1 MLIIAHCTG
10 SLGMNVVV
18 CYVGRTTAAAAGMAA
33 CSALCHDWWR
43 RFAAAVTLRR
53 RQRRL
58 VGHGLCTVRRLL
70 SKSSSMGMDDRAN
83 ELRTKRYYILCS
95 RYVVVL

>member
-33 CSALCHDWWR
+33 CGAPRHDWWR
-43 RFAAAVTLRR
+43 CLAAAATLR

-83 ELRTKRYYILCS
+83 ELRTKRYY
-95 RYVVVL
+95 VVAM